1 MIWMENFF
9 FCFSVRL
16 GVLIISSVTFL
27 SLFVPWVMLIAYG
40 LSIFNPI
47 VEIYATN
54 SEIIHSSMA
63 EKLYDMMKSDA
74 LNLLIS
80 FHMYFIGH
88 MLASISAAYGALTI
102 QKYFLIPMI
111 ICELIRFI
119 MALFAHTLLMMA
131 CKHMLDLGLLITF
144 TLLGGFIVL
153 YFGYGFCT
161 CVALY
166 QIIGLINSSKYK
178 KLYGDDPFNPLVPL
192 SPDRTALPLSVG
204 NSSDKMTLTSN
215 NIRTV
220 KAVSPPKTF
229 IRKTKPVIISV
240 LPPNFKSN
248 QYKNVNNNKRMNWS
262 KFRPIQSPGKQEQ
275 EQECRRNHNV
285 NYNYWQ
291 WSELAPQSLYNANKR
306 TIFYFNDESENIRD
320 RDSLENNFRYNYF

>member
-1 MIWMENFF
+1 MHKIEN
-9 FCFSVRL
+9 
-16 GVLIISSVTFL
+16 INKL

-88 MLASISAAYGALTI
+88 MLASISAAYGALT
-102 QKYFLIPMI
+102 
-111 ICELIRFI
+111 
-119 MALFAHTLLMMA
+119 
-131 CKHMLDLGLLITF
+131 
-144 TLLGGFIVL
+144 
-153 YFGYGFCT
+153 
-161 CVALY
+161 
-166 QIIGLINSSKYK
+166 
-178 KLYGDDPFNPLVPL
+178 LYGDDPFNPLVPL

-320 RDSLENNFRYNYF
+320 RDSLQNNFRYNYF